1 MAKNKNDFTPVYA
14 EQNKAEQVKVE
25 EPKELD
31 DALDKKKDKNP
42 RFMGGRSYLFEYNHK
57 VVVVILLNGT
67 ELQGKLHVGDD
78 SFNVQLENMVT
89 NSRILIP
96 KHSLLYL
103 YEDVTL

>member
-1 MAKNKNDFTPVYA
+1 MTKNKKDFVPVYA
-14 EQNKAEQVKVE
+14 EQSKAEQVKVE

-31 DALDKKKDKNP
+31 DALDKKKDKSP

-67 ELQGKLHVGDD
+67 EMQGKLHVGDD
-78 SFNVQLENMVT
+78 SFNVQLENVVT

-103 YEDVTL
+103 YEKV